1 MIMTEAIVIAIS
13 TPLVGLFCGWCSGM
27 SDSTMY
33 DEKAE
38 SMWMHTYRGELYHL
52 DRHKLLI
59 DMPVFTRY
67 HIGHP
72 NDAWHWIRRAE
83 RYGGYVTAVVSGAF
97 IGVSWWLLP
106 MVVCHSIAG
115 LVGFN
120 LGDRWKGSM
129 WMRKLGE
136 WINGE

>member
-1 MIMTEAIVIAIS
+1 MTEAIVIAIS
-13 TPLVGLFCGWCSGM
+13 TPLVGLFCGYCSGM
-27 SDSTMY
+27 ADSVAY
-33 DEKAE
+33 DEKARQDWMAGLE
-38 SMWMHTYRGELYHL
+38 VFEDAEWQDMSMAE
-52 DRHKLLI
+52 HKT
-59 DMPVFTRY
+59 FTRY

-83 RYGGYVTAVVSGAF
+83 RYGGYVTTLVSGAF

-106 MVVCHSIAG
+106 MVVCHAAAG

-129 WMRKLGE
+129 WMRKIGE
-136 WINGE
+136 WINGK